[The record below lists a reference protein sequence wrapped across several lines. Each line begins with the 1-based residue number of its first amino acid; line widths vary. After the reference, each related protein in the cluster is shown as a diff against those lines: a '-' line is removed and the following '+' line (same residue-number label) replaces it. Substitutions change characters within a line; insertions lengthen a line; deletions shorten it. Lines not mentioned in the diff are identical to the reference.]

1 MRVFAVSSQS
11 YSYDTPLWVSFIYYF
26 EIIVTD
32 MSSKLI
38 INLKCVYLLMKTEK
52 EKSLRPIMEIRE
64 FTCKVAAKPESDYM
78 RSLKDN

>member
-1 MRVFAVSSQS
+1 
-11 YSYDTPLWVSFIYYF
+11 
-26 EIIVTD
+26 